1 MSHKKR
7 SGPPEQSTFDFD
19 TCPAFASCMD
29 TGLETT
35 SRTATTNPTQHSTIV
50 RLVDRQ
56 RERHLE
62 VVRRLLAESGVF
74 RVR

>member
-7 SGPPEQSTFDFD
+7 NGPPEQSMFDFD
-19 TCPAFASCMD
+19 TSPSFASCL
-29 TGLETT
+29 GAEPETIST
-35 SRTATTNPTQHSTIV
+35 TVTANLNQQSTIV

-74 RVR
+74 RAR